1 MADEIGKI
9 HLRSRGTYGRRR
21 IQAALL
27 SECDMVVNHKL
38 IHSIMS
44 ELQLS
49 GLP

>member
-38 IHSIMS
+38 IHSIM
-44 ELQLS
+44 
-49 GLP
+49 